1 MSISIKSKKDIEK
14 MKIAG
19 KKATSVLEM
28 LKDYVVPGVNTAEL
42 DSLAFKFITEEL
54 EMYTCQYWL

>member
-19 KKATSVLEM
+19 QKAQVFW
-28 LKDYVVPGVNTAEL
+28 K
-42 DSLAFKFITEEL
+42 
-54 EMYTCQYWL
+54 C